1 VRRRRSLRMRVC
13 PASPS
18 VDDVHDRRHIGR
30 ARVRRPLRGR
40 ARVGR
45 SVGKAPLPERAVT
58 SVLPAAEAEAAPV
71 FVDPSGTRRR
81 RVRLTAYAVGLLLV
95 AVLAAVWLSQLGG
108 GPAAPPERTPCPT
121 ASSSEG
127 CAR

>member
-1 VRRRRSLRMRVC
+1 
-13 PASPS
+13 
-18 VDDVHDRRHIGR
+18 
-30 ARVRRPLRGR
+30 
-40 ARVGR
+40 VGR

-58 SVLPAAEAEAAPV
+58 SMLPAAEAEAPPV

-81 RVRLTAYAVGLLLV
+81 RLRLTAYAVGLLLV

-108 GPAAPPERTPCPT
+108 GPAEPPDRTPCPT
-121 ASSSEG
+121 ASSAEG